1 MNDRTDQPSIIPP
14 RSIEEERTMIT
25 ISNEDR
31 TYGMVIHLSAL
42 AAYVLPAFGAVLGP
56 LVAWLVWKDK
66 SSYADDQGKEALNFQ
81 LSLLIV
87 SAVLIVFGIV
97 TLGLGFLVAAPLLG
111 ALAVVQIVFIALATI
126 AASKGETYRY
136 PWSIKLVK

>member
-1 MNDRTDQPSIIPP
+1 MIAATN
-14 RSIEEERTMIT
+14 EE
-25 ISNEDR
+25 R

-56 LVAWLVWKDK
+56 LVAWLMLKDR
-66 SSYADDQGKEALNFQ
+66 SAYADDQGKEALNFQ

-87 SAVLIVFGIV
+87 SAGLIIFGIV
-97 TLGLGFLVAAPLLG
+97 TFGLGFLVTLPLLG
-111 ALAVVQIVFIALATI
+111 AVAVVQIVFIVLATI
-126 AASKGETYRY
+126 ASSKGETYRY